1 MGSKAVHV
9 SQSFALVWERMG
21 VGGKVEHHQNEGQI
35 WVDQFYPTPTS
46 TTEVKDLRFVMTN
59 YTPSKREPLMEII
72 CTKLS

>member
-1 MGSKAVHV
+1 MYLK
-9 SQSFALVWERMG
+9 SFALVCERVG
-21 VGGKVEHHQNEGQI
+21 VGGLGGKVEHHQNEGQI